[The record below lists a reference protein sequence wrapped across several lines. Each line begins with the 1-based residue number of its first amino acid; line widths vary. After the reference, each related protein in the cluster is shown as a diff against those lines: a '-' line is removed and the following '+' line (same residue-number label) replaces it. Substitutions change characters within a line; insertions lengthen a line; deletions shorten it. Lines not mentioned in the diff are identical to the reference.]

1 MQGYFYV
8 TVTMPSALL
17 SDTYSRAHIVRH
29 INLIFYLYSIDFL
42 RKICYNLCII
52 HKKDRCTMDYQ
63 IENEI
68 KNCFWRGTV
77 NDACSAVEAHLGDI
91 DFDDEDDIEKLIG
104 LVVSALKEND
114 GINFLEYIISK
125 GFDINF
131 KLLKK
136 ECLVLKCAEGY
147 IEPEVFK
154 ELERLGADMYSE
166 SSEGDNILL
175 RCVERDEKLALFI
188 IENYDLSQL
197 DHSNKFGLTALMYAA
212 INNKVELARAL
223 IAKGSDANAR
233 SSGPVGKNSYWI
245 KTNGLTPLALAVR
258 CGNAEIVKL
267 LIDSGADTS
276 VCDDDGCPA
285 VFSLVYY
292 PFRFLEERRFN
303 SPIFENKCAIIPL
316 LKENLDVSDKRGYT
330 VLMEAMCT
338 TQFGHNRTDAYSNV
352 PIAAALIENGADVN
366 AVSNDGTTVLHLAV
380 RGPED
385 SLKALI
391 KAKANPNVQDNFGNT
406 PLILACKWES
416 EKKIR
421 MLLRAGADF
430 NIKNNVGESA
440 ADLCAARGFQDAL
453 EMMI

>member
-1 MQGYFYV
+1 
-8 TVTMPSALL
+8 
-17 SDTYSRAHIVRH
+17 
-29 INLIFYLYSIDFL
+29 
-42 RKICYNLCII
+42 
-52 HKKDRCTMDYQ
+52 MDYQ

-223 IAKGSDANAR
+223 IAKGSDAKAR

-316 LKENLDVSDKRGYT
+316 LKENLDVPDKRGYT

-391 KAKANPNVQDNFGNT
+391 KAKANPNVQDNSGNT

-416 EKKIR
+416 EKKVR

-430 NIKNNVGESA
+430 NIKNNAGESA